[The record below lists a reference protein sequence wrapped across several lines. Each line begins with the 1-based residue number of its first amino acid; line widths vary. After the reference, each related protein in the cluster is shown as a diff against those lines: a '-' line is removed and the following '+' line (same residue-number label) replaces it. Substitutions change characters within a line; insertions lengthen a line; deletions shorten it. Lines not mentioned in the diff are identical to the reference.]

1 MLGTSKSPKQIPND
15 PLFGKK
21 QKQTQ
26 NNNKKNTYIHNVPNT
41 DPKAKQKT
49 SKHAYYQKNVQHI
62 PKDKNMSNKK

>member
-15 PLFGKK
+15 PLFGKNKNKRKTK
-21 QKQTQ
+21 QK
-26 NNNKKNTYIHNVPNT
+26 TYTHNVPNT